1 MRRYL
6 AFFVVSLALLLSSIG
21 GSAASVAFP
30 VMISDLNT
38 SLIMIMA
45 GFALSAYQLVVTVV
59 TALAGKITDMVGKR
73 AAFITFPCMA
83 SPPLASSRWC
93 RCTPFPF
100 TA

>member
-6 AFFVVSLALLLSSIG
+6 VFFVVSLALLLSSIG

-30 VMISDLNT
+30 VMVSDLNT
-38 SLIMIMA
+38 SLIMA
-45 GFALSAYQLVVTVV
+45 GFVLSAYQLVVTVV
-59 TALAGKITDMVGKR
+59 TALAGKITDTLGKR
-73 AAFITFPCMA
+73 TAFITFPCMA